1 MLEFVLK
8 SALLVFHSFS
18 ALVRIHLHIEIDD
31 KLKKRRPQPHSF
43 DHARYGLGLDGV
55 EVHPLVDG
63 LVQLAHDGDVV
74 AADDV
79 EAEENLGNKIA
90 FIIVNE

>member
-1 MLEFVLK
+1 MHSKILK

-79 EAEENLGNKIA
+79 EAEQDLE
-90 FIIVNE
+90 